1 MTVWF
6 MKVYTLDNKMRGKFM
21 DKENLNSNKYFSIL
35 DYLLKADKI
44 VEEENEKLKQK
55 ILCDKENITSPQK

>member
-21 DKENLNSNKYFSIL
+21 DKENLNSNKYTVEFCNNIVGISKS
-35 DYLLKADKI
+35 LL
-44 VEEENEKLKQK
+44 
-55 ILCDKENITSPQK
+55 